1 MLKNIALLFFIL
13 FSIHTFSQKKDI
25 ILNDVNGLWSG
36 VNNENFKN
44 NQLIIAQ
51 DRSKIIITHYLEY
64 KGISMIEYG
73 IGTIKGDDV
82 AYDVIV
88 TKAIPGWALKGKH
101 ILKLNK
107 TKDSLIGIY
116 DAGKGNTGEIVF
128 KRLK

>member
-1 MLKNIALLFFIL
+1 MFHIPKKKHTTNDNI
-13 FSIHTFSQKKDI
+13 S
-25 ILNDVNGLWSG
+25 GLWNG

-51 DRSKIIITHYLEY
+51 DSSTIIMTHYLEF
-64 KGISMIEYG
+64 KGISMTEYG
-73 IGTIKGDDV
+73 IGSIKGDKV
-82 AYDVIV
+82 EYDVIV
-88 TKAIPGWALKGKH
+88 TKAIPGWAVKGKH

-107 TKDSLIGIY
+107 AKDSLIGTY